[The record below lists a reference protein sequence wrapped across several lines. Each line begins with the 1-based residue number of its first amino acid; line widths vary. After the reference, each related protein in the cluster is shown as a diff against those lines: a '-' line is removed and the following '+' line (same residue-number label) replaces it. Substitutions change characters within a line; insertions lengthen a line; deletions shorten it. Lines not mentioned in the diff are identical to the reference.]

1 MGGNSQLL
9 ANTVLHMSGLS
20 PCKAIGDNFSEGD
33 NLKVDR
39 CVIQEK
45 ALNLVP
51 GSSHGPAGILS
62 AEVLW
67 EINWNASHHGT
78 HISNGVVTRLA
89 ELLKGNCGVF
99 K

>member
-9 ANTVLHMSGLS
+9 ANTVLQMSGLS

-33 NLKVDR
+33 NFEVDR
-39 CVIQEK
+39 CDIPVK
-45 ALNLVP
+45 ALNFVP

-67 EINWNASHHGT
+67 EISWNASHHGT
-78 HISNGVVTRLA
+78 HISNGVVTHLA